1 MTIEHWNLLL
11 ETVRGYNTKVPL
23 TAFIIDSPWLPRWAG
38 ISTLQYYSSEEAW
51 FQANKKAI
59 ETFPDILFLPGFWSE
74 FGMCTEPSA
83 FGAKLVWD
91 PFSLPHADRV
101 IHELSE
107 IDSIK
112 LPNPKTDG
120 LLPFVLQ
127 RLENYEKPIQEMGH
141 HIKFAVA
148 RGPLNIASFL
158 MGTTELMM
166 AFMMDPGKSH
176 KLLEIITEFS
186 IQWIKTQKE
195 KFPSIEGIF
204 LLDDIVGFIGEEEC
218 KEYAV
223 PYIQKIYDSFDSKLN
238 FFHNDAQG
246 LVSAP
251 FLREMGVDL
260 FNFSFEHSL
269 KEMRGLAGAEVGL
282 LGNLP
287 PRDVL
292 ASDAPEEV
300 YRKTKEMILDFGNN
314 HRVAWSCGGGM
325 PPDVS
330 TQNIRAFKNAVDE
343 TAAILNSNLKA

>member
-1 MTIEHWNLLL
+1 
-11 ETVRGYNTKVPL
+11 
-23 TAFIIDSPWLPRWAG
+23 
-38 ISTLQYYSSEEAW
+38 
-51 FQANKKAI
+51 
-59 ETFPDILFLPGFWSE
+59 
-74 FGMCTEPSA
+74 MCTEPSA
-83 FGAKLVWD
+83 FGAKLVWNHY
-91 PFSLPHADRV
+91 SLPHADKV

-112 LPNPKTDG
+112 IPNPRTDG

-127 RLENYEKPIQEMGH
+127 RLVNYEKHMQEMGH
-141 HIKFAVA
+141 PIKFAIA

-166 AFMMDPGKSH
+166 ALIMDPGRCH
-176 KLLEIITEFS
+176 KLMEIITEFS
-186 IQWIKTQKE
+186 IQWIQTQKE

-204 LLDDIVGFIGEEEC
+204 LLDDIVGFVGEEEC

-223 PYIQKIYDSFDSKLN
+223 PYIKRIFDSFDSKLN

-292 ASDAPEEV
+292 AATTPEKV
-300 YRKTKEMILDFGNN
+300 YLKTKEMILDFGNID
-314 HRVAWSCGGGM
+314 RVVWSCGGGM

-330 TQNIRAFKNAVDE
+330 TENIRAFKNAVDE